1 VFDFSGFRWGASGAE
16 LLDVSPF
23 AHAHQTI
30 IELLHCYSAVG
41 GEGAAKSLAG
51 TLSTKVG
58 QGGQVLGY
66 PALLKLGT
74 SATFDWT
81 EGDFNPPEA
90 QPAGDEKWP
99 FFEKCVDDAITAELQ
114 RDTQQR
120 HNVFDGNGGLAWTW
134 VRDHTVQNIVS
145 DVSFDED
152 WIITETLRAYRVE
165 HPENPFTFTL
175 SGLEFLYDVNN
186 AYNNQLNERLS
197 FPK

>member
-1 VFDFSGFRWGASGAE
+1 M
-16 LLDVSPF
+16 
-23 AHAHQTI
+23 
-30 IELLHCYSAVG
+30 
-41 GEGAAKSLAG
+41 
-51 TLSTKVG
+51 
-58 QGGQVLGY
+58 GY

-74 SATFDWT
+74 SANFDP
-81 EGDFNPPEA
+81 GDAENF
-90 QPAGDEKWP
+90 QPAENKPTEYW
-99 FFEKCVDDAITAELQ
+99 DDFTNCISNAIIAELQ
-114 RDTQQR
+114 RDEPR
-120 HNVFDGNGGLAWTW
+120 HKVFDDNEDIAWTW